1 MCLADSDI
9 PHTPS
14 TSTFSLPGKLAYCFY
29 KFPFLYKLQTFLHT
43 FLPIQEETEKLKWS
57 VHLSLPGVFTL
68 TGLTQHRFM
77 IVTLAGL
84 ILIHLYSY
92 LILKYRLEIISWILK
107 TNIHEIISKNLSLCN
122 WQKYEN
128 STSFCERGAH
138 GSYMSPLNYI
148 TLGCESTEVWP
159 ICPDMLR
166 VKLLHVV
173 SEWRLRVTP

>member
-92 LILKYRLEIISWILK
+92 LILKYWPNNIPMNSHSRLK
-107 TNIHEIISKNLSLCN
+107 TSIHD
-122 WQKYEN
+122 Q
-128 STSFCERGAH
+128 
-138 GSYMSPLNYI
+138 
-148 TLGCESTEVWP
+148 TL
-159 ICPDMLR
+159 L
-166 VKLLHVV
+166 KHFNK
-173 SEWRLRVTP
+173 